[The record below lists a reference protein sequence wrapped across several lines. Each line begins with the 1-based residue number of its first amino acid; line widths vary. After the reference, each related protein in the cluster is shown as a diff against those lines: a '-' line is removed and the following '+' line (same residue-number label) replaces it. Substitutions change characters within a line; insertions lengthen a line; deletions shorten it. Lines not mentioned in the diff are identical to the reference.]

1 MKLLGPLGVT
11 ATEFGQVCAS
21 LADLCHDLVGTEV
34 KKRKAEELPEE
45 QRRLIE
51 RTGCVSGGGRAGRW
65 ATIRAVGRAGL
76 RAVLDVVGRL
86 NFAGALIYRRPSLP
100 ILALHFV
107 PVQCCGGG

>member
-51 RTGCVSGGGRAGRW
+51 RTG
-65 ATIRAVGRAGL
+65 
-76 RAVLDVVGRL
+76 
-86 NFAGALIYRRPSLP
+86 
-100 ILALHFV
+100 
-107 PVQCCGGG
+107 